1 MFPPELSFRAFALG
15 NGQEAI
21 APPIAAENGSFGALF
36 GEVRA
41 EITNFIANGSEEAV
55 GATSLSAEGRLQQAR
70 VMAVTAPG
78 GSDGEELQAF
88 AAAVAP
94 MAREAGQRLGVAP
107 EVITAHAALE
117 SGWGQRPLRHP
128 DGTDTHNLFGIKAG
142 GAWSG
147 DVASAATTEYENG
160 VAQPRTERF
169 RSYPDTVSAFRD
181 FSKLL
186 LSNPRYHGALNAGI
200 DVQAY
205 GQGLVRGGYATDPA
219 YADKLAR
226 VVARLQSGS

>member
-1 MFPPELSFRAFALG
+1 MFQPELSFRALAAG
-15 NGQEAI
+15 NGPETI
-21 APPIAAENGSFGALF
+21 APPTVAGNGSFGALF
-36 GEVRA
+36 GEVRV
-41 EITNFIANGSEEAV
+41 EIANFIANGSEEPA
-55 GATSLSAEGRLQQAR
+55 GATALSAEGRLQQAR
-70 VMAVTAPG
+70 VMAATASG

-128 DGTDTHNLFGIKAG
+128 DGADTHNLFGIKAG
-142 GAWSG
+142 GSWSG

-169 RSYPDTVSAFRD
+169 RSYADTASAFKD
-181 FSKLL
+181 FSRLL
-186 LSNPRYHGALNAGI
+186 LSNPRYHGALNTGN
-200 DVQAY
+200 DVRAY
-205 GQGLVRGGYATDPA
+205 GQGLMRGGYATDPA